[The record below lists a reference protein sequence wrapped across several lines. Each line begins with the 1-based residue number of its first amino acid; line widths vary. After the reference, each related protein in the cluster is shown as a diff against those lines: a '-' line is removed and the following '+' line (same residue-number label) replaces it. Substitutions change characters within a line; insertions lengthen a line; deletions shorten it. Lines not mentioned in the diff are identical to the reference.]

1 MEKNI
6 FVALKTTLIVDA
18 LFILLVY
25 FTPVIA
31 HTISFPVYLLD
42 PMRWCVLGSYLLL
55 RNRNNAL
62 LLAFS
67 LPLISYMFSGHPVL
81 FKNMLI
87 SIELMSNIILLEVL
101 LMRFENVF
109 VSVLL
114 SIMVSKLVYYLLKAF
129 IISLGILHTN
139 IIDTTLLFQV
149 VVSILISLLFT
160 KYYRK

>member
-87 SIELMSNIILLEVL
+87 SIELMSNIILLDVL
-101 LMRFENVF
+101 LKRFENVF

>member
-87 SIELMSNIILLEVL
+87 SIELMFNIILLDVL
-101 LMRFENVF
+101 LKRFENVF

>member
-1 MEKNI
+1 MDNSKS
-6 FVALKTTLIVDA
+6 VSLKTAATVDVV
-18 LFILLVY
+18 FILLLYLLPIV
-25 FTPVIA
+25 A
-31 HTISFPVYLLD
+31 HSLSFPVYLLD

-87 SIELMSNIILLEVL
+87 SIELMFNIILLDVL
-101 LMRFENVF
+101 LKRFENVF